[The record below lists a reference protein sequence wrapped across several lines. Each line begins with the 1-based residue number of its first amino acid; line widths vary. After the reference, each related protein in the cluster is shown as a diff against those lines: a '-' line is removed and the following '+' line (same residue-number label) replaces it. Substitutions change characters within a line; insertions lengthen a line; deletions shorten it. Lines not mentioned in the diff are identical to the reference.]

1 MSEYAA
7 YLEDF
12 DPLKYA
18 NELVVSTNN
27 VEESELDLTTS
38 IKRLQ
43 FDLKDVEKRLQ
54 KTASENYTTLISELD
69 TAEELHNTIQ
79 LIKPSLKQV
88 NASYARLET
97 EILQPY
103 NESSNLHSALRKIH
117 QTSNLLRSSTYFIY
131 LISRIE
137 EIDKTDQE
145 LNKKPF
151 KSLISLA
158 RLLNQVKI
166 HLADSPFLK
175 SLKLVRDY
183 ESFQQLQTAKVMDI
197 CNTHLKNLSLS
208 YDAQSMLNLIN
219 ALSIMSSESFYNQ
232 LQQLLSLK
240 IAAAINLIIK
250 NLNNTKSLDRVFAEV
265 SASGRLINQ
274 LEKVMKSN
282 KWQDANNTKD
292 TQPSTLTI
300 YEKVNSVLQFGS
312 SLGTLFWKD
321 TAIGVEPKF
330 KEIVTRGG
338 PIARNLRQLKEEIKN
353 FIKNAVLDSFD
364 GDRGPEC
371 LEVRMMLNSVAS
383 LDTAR

>member
-18 NELVVSTNN
+18 NELVVSTNS
-27 VEESELDLTTS
+27 VEDSNLDLTTS

-54 KTASENYTTLISELD
+54 KSASENYTTLISELD

-79 LIKPSLKQV
+79 QIKPSLKQV
-88 NASYARLET
+88 NGSYARLET

-145 LNKKPF
+145 LNKMPF

-183 ESFQQLQTAKVMDI
+183 EPFQQLQTARVMDI

-208 YDAQSMLNLIN
+208 YDVQSMLNLIN

-250 NLNNTKSLDRVFAEV
+250 NLNNTKNLDRVFAEV
-265 SASGRLINQ
+265 SASGKLVNQ
-274 LEKVMKSN
+274 LERVMKSN
-282 KWQDANNTKD
+282 KWQNANNTQD
-292 TQPSTLTI
+292 TQASTLTI

-338 PIARNLRQLKEEIKN
+338 PIARNLKQLKEEIRHLIEK
-353 FIKNAVLDSFD
+353 AVLDSFD

-383 LDTAR
+383 LDNVR

>member
-12 DPLKYA
+12 DPLRYA

-274 LEKVMKSN
+274 LEKVMRSN

-364 GDRGPEC
+364 GDRVPEC

>member
-12 DPLKYA
+12 EPLKYA
-18 NELVVSTNN
+18 NELVVSTNS
-27 VEESELDLTTS
+27 VEDANLDLTTS

-54 KTASENYTTLISELD
+54 KSASENYTTLISELD
-69 TAEELHNTIQ
+69 IAEDLHSTIQ
-79 LIKPSLKQV
+79 QFKPSLKQV
-88 NASYARLET
+88 NTSYARLES

-208 YDAQSMLNLIN
+208 YDAQSTLNLIN

-250 NLNNTKSLDRVFAEV
+250 NLNNAKSLDKVFAEV
-265 SASGRLINQ
+265 SASGKLINQ

-282 KWQDANNTKD
+282 KWQDANNTKE
-292 TQPSTLTI
+292 TQGSTLTI

-353 FIKNAVLDSFD
+353 LIKNAVLDSFN

-383 LDTAR
+383 LDNVR

>member
-12 DPLKYA
+12 DPLRYA

>member
-371 LEVRMMLNSVAS
+371 LEVRMMLNSVVS

>member
-12 DPLKYA
+12 DPLRYA

-353 FIKNAVLDSFD
+353 FIKNAVLDSFE

>member
-353 FIKNAVLDSFD
+353 FIKNAVLDSFE